1 MKHKDAHPRYK
12 GFEVLLDTHD
22 DASLPRIYGSAWHPL
37 EYTTSISPP
46 PISFPLPLHTD
57 TKSCSQALR
66 YALKHPLMLPGSTP
80 MSRPPTTGHY
90 LLRKSSAQQTGP
102 HTRSKVRELRQVL
115 HDMRER
121 SSLMEA
127 SLGKFS
133 TTAVHTYI
141 CANTLAFIFKSVHSA
156 SSKWKTPQWQCHIRA
171 EGG

>member
-1 MKHKDAHPRYK
+1 MMTHHYL
-12 GFEVLLDTHD
+12 GFMVVHGIPWNTPPASALLP
-22 DASLPRIYGSAWHPL
+22 SLPPS
-37 EYTTSISPP
+37 
-46 PISFPLPLHTD
+46 PLHTD

-133 TTAVHTYI
+133 TTAVHTHILYAQI
-141 CANTLAFIFKSVHSA
+141 HLHSYLNLHSA
-156 SSKWKTPQWQCHIRA
+156 SSKWKTPQWQCHI
-171 EGG
+171 